1 MLKSEL
7 ACLFAMPGAPGDDL
21 LRAIDNLTSAINR
34 RLDATQNLLSLI
46 IERNKISEPI
56 HYLWYKV

>member
-7 ACLFAMPGAPGDDL
+7 ACLFATPGAPGDDL